1 MQDDERLR
9 EMMMMMMEWNGDGR
23 VGGLQRAKQDDQS
36 SDGHLL
42 MASITLGIPILDL
55 PGTLP
60 PFSLFFY
67 FLFFFFCFFF
77 FSSCILRRTHTHH
90 SPIFLLSIYSFP
102 FLIRPICPIINVTC
116 FKSLCVCDYNQDQ
129 QPQALP
135 PNVTCHTSNV
145 TSLFPVNVCSHPQE
159 WCPNTSSIISS
170 SLSSLLPIPLFLS
183 TLVHAVLLSGPPS
196 SGPKRSLV
204 FLAHRRSLLFSFI
217 IDLRLIIQS
226 SSWLL

>member
-1 MQDDERLR
+1 
-9 EMMMMMMEWNGDGR
+9 MMMMMMEWNGDGR

-135 PNVTCHTSNV
+135 
-145 TSLFPVNVCSHPQE
+145 TSLVTRLMSHHSFQSMYVVILKSGVRIHHPSY
-159 WCPNTSSIISS
+159 PR
-170 SLSSLLPIPLFLS
+170 LS
-183 TLVHAVLLSGPPS
+183 PPS
-196 SGPKRSLV
+196 SPFLSFSLPWSMPSFFQAHQVPALRGALFSSHIGVRSC
-204 FLAHRRSLLFSFI
+204 FLSLLT
-217 IDLRLIIQS
+217 
-226 SSWLL
+226 